1 MFNEIVITY
10 KYIQIESFELT
21 CVSFVVSPMRRVS
34 QGLCAR
40 TAVAAAA
47 AALECVPASPV
58 DHRGIV
64 NRRMH
69 FERSK
74 RRDCDNGSDD

>member
-1 MFNEIVITY
+1 
-10 KYIQIESFELT
+10 
-21 CVSFVVSPMRRVS
+21 MRRVS